1 MTQETT
7 QATSAAGEIRP
18 RKLFIKTYGCQMN
31 VYDSDRMA
39 DALAPHGYE
48 PTLTMDDAD
57 LVVLNTCHIR
67 EKASE
72 KVFSELGR
80 LAELRAEGR
89 NFLVGVAGC
98 VAQAEGEEIARR
110 AKGRVDM
117 VFGPQSYHR
126 LPDLIAR
133 AERGERNPDG
143 TLRAA
148 VLETEFPEE
157 DKFEHL
163 PLAEKQVIR
172 SRGLTAFLTVQE
184 GCDKF
189 CSFCV
194 VPYTRGAETSRPVEQ
209 VLTEATRLVDAGVRE
224 LTLLGQNVNAYHGL
238 DARGRSVGLGE
249 LCARLA
255 EIDGLARIR
264 YTTSHPA
271 DMSDELIA
279 AHRDNDKLMPYL
291 HLPVQS
297 GSDAILKSMNRR
309 HTRADYMRIIERIKA
324 VRPDMAMSG
333 DFIVGFPGE
342 TDADFEQTLSIVRE
356 VDYASAYTF
365 KYSIRPG
372 TPGAEMDGQVEE
384 AVKTE
389 RLAALNALITTQMRD
404 FGRSVVGRTLEVL
417 IEKPGRMPG
426 QIGGRSPYLQAVH
439 MAGPEVLIGTVQP
452 VLIVAAGNN
461 SIEGKI
467 VTHAERN
474 PVSVIESQAFAAG

>member
-1 MTQETT
+1 MTQAPTEL
-7 QATSAAGEIRP
+7 RP
-18 RKLFIKTYGCQMN
+18 KKLFIKTYGCQMN

-48 PTLTMDDAD
+48 PTQSMDDAD

-80 LAELRAEGR
+80 LAELRKEGR
-89 NFLVGVAGC
+89 NFMVGVAGC

-126 LPDLIAR
+126 LPELIAR
-133 AERGERNPDG
+133 VAAGEM
-143 TLRAA
+143 
-148 VLETEFPEE
+148 VLETEFPTE

-163 PLAEKQVIR
+163 PAASKLVTR
-172 SRGLTAFLTVQE
+172 TRGLTAFLTVQE

-209 VLTEATRLVDAGVRE
+209 VLVEARNLVDAGVRE

-255 EIDGLARIR
+255 EIEGLARIR
-264 YTTSHPA
+264 YTTSHPS
-271 DMSDELIA
+271 DMSDELIE

-297 GSDAILKSMNRR
+297 GSDTILKAMNRR
-309 HTRADYMRIIERIKA
+309 HTRADYFALIERIKRA
-324 VRPDMAMSG
+324 RPDMALSG

-342 TDADFEQTLSIVRE
+342 TDADFAQTLSIVRE
-356 VDYASAYTF
+356 VGYASAYTF

-372 TPGAEMDGQVEE
+372 TPGATMTDQVDE

-389 RLAALNALITTQMRD
+389 RLAALNELITTQMRD
-404 FGRSVVGRTLEVL
+404 FGKSVVGRTLDVL

-439 MAGPEVLIGTVQP
+439 MAGPERLIGTVQP

-467 VTHAERN
+467 VTHEERR
-474 PVSVIESQAFAAG
+474 PASVVESQAIAAF